1 MHDVLA
7 ISTHHVSHKAFPSSP
22 QQAGCPLTHKPSH
35 QLLRF
40 LALVHPL
47 HPAGLFT
54 SDPRRWVSP
63 FCCLP
68 LVHLPC
74 PLTQKGE
81 MLGLLEG
88 GALLSKADASVQM
101 HLYDEAVLG
110 VRVVRVTS
118 RWRDG
123 DKGSGS
129 RGLVNAPR
137 LGASQRGFCS
147 SNWSSGLRSGPQLI
161 IT

>member
-1 MHDVLA
+1 MPGDRAWGCWPRARVPSPEAMVHAMLA
-7 ISTHHVSHKAFPSSP
+7 ISAHHVSHKAFPSSP

-54 SDPRRWVSP
+54 SDPRRWVNP
-63 FCCLP
+63 FGCLP

-88 GALLSKADASVQM
+88 GALLSKADASVQTCM
-101 HLYDEAVLG
+101 MRPSWGSEL
-110 VRVVRVTS
+110 
-118 RWRDG
+118 
-123 DKGSGS
+123 SGS
-129 RGLVNAPR
+129 HPGGGVGTR
-137 LGASQRGFCS
+137 
-147 SNWSSGLRSGPQLI
+147 
-161 IT
+161 